1 MANCWNE
8 ACVFFDARIP
18 MPAREALYT
27 ISPSADS
34 TIAIEIFKTGLMRRK
49 KHIFFF
55 ERFKGEL
62 CYFADHPEASRV
74 NFTIDTNSIV
84 CRDQW
89 LKAKKQQFLA
99 QYARDKI
106 LETRTHPEIRFAST
120 RISSKPLRGYAVEGE
135 LKIRGTGRIV
145 KVNMVVSPRRNDSFQ
160 LDGDATVCL
169 TDFGI
174 RPPSAL
180 LGLIG
185 TKNEGLVRL
194 LLWAIPVSGQPA
206 PG

>member
-1 MANCWNE
+1 MST
-8 ACVFFDARIP
+8 P
-18 MPAREALYT
+18 GALYT

-34 TIAIEIFKTGLMRRK
+34 TIAIEVFKTGLLHRK

-62 CYFADHPEASRV
+62 CYFADRPEASSI
-74 NFTIDTNSIV
+74 NFTIDSGSIV

-89 LKAKKQQFLA
+89 LKAKKQQYLA
-99 QYARDKI
+99 QYARDKV
-106 LETRTHPEIRFAST
+106 LDVSRHPEIRFAST
-120 RISSKPLRGYAVEGE
+120 RISSKPLRGYVVEGE

-145 KVNMVVSPRRNDSFQ
+145 KVNAVLTPRRNDSFQ
-160 LDGDATVCL
+160 VDGDATVCL

-194 LLWAIPVSGQPA
+194 LVWALPA
-206 PG
+206 PA